1 MTTISHTIAPVVFR
15 LPLGMRLFNTFM
27 IAMIGVA
34 AVSLTAATV
43 FLFLYRAPWELT
55 ALATACA
62 CLVSGLTR
70 YAARDLAGKWRLR
83 VVLEPQT
90 LVLDLPPGRSL
101 IHSPPEQHERI
112 AYTDIAAIETRL
124 EAYSKAGMGNMQRAY
139 VLHRTNGQLIFL
151 FEDRALGT
159 PYETSFFP
167 KLARDIAARAGVP
180 LRDLG
185 MDEGKLGILGVW
197 GAHAPDWSSPALSAE
212 RQAKL
217 WRAAARTMALP
228 VPIFTLALLYRLWS
242 G

>member
-1 MTTISHTIAPVVFR
+1 MCGFAALSVT
-15 LPLGMRLFNTFM
+15 
-27 IAMIGVA
+27 AM
-34 AVSLTAATV
+34 TV

-55 ALATACA
+55 TLATAIA
-62 CLVSGLTR
+62 CFTLGLTR
-70 YAARDLAGKWRLR
+70 YAARDLAGKWKLR

-90 LVLDLPPGRSL
+90 LVLDLPAGRSL
-101 IHSPPEQHERI
+101 IHTPPEQHERI

-159 PYETSFFP
+159 SIATSYFP

-185 MDEGKLGILGVW
+185 MAEGKLGILGVW
-197 GAHAPDWSSPALSAE
+197 GAHAPDWSSPELSAA

-217 WRAAARTMALP
+217 WRAAVRTMLLP
-228 VPIFTLALLYRLWS
+228 VPIAILAMIFSWLR
-242 G
+242 

>member
-1 MTTISHTIAPVVFR
+1 MATISPTIAPVVFR

-27 IAMIGVA
+27 IAMSGFA

-43 FLFLYRAPWELT
+43 FLFLYRAPWG
-55 ALATACA
+55 LATLVTACA
-62 CLVSGLTR
+62 CLTSGLTR

-124 EAYSKAGMGNMQRAY
+124 EAYTGMMQRAY

-185 MDEGKLGILGVW
+185 MDQGKLGILGVW

-217 WRAAARTMALP
+217 WRAAVLVGALP
-228 VPIFTLALLYRLWS
+228 FPIVTLALMIRMLF
-242 G
+242 